1 MAGNSVRSAK
11 VLDELRPSSGRR
23 SRAQVSQ
30 NQESS
35 VTVSSDQD
43 LQVYVEDIP
52 TNIPENDLEIR
63 IQSRLE
69 ATQNLKIKDIRCCLK
84 LGVAVIRLINE
95 EDKVFLVS
103 KLETIVLY
111 PKTNTI
117 INFIGEIDLDSYV
130 VVDRNISKV
139 PSADDVARRYMQSYK
154 TREPPPCKSIS
165 IQFPNIFRISLTTLD
180 ELSQVASAPDFKI
193 ENVFAT
199 VYPRSDCSFFEDLP
213 SNTNAEKLSSV
224 IAAQIDE
231 KKLAPT
237 SFYVQYDSETS
248 NAVVLATKSNKKW
261 NAQNFLTIDGRNISK
276 KIKLAYRVVVS
287 PVPSDFGLDRILNH
301 KLFASRTVRHCH
313 IDDHLII
320 ELDGMDNYEEC
331 LEIGALRIGKTTM
344 TIKPHSVTSD
354 PDSSELNAGNW
365 YETEMND
372 IKPDIVAI
380 MSNHQHPIFR
390 YKWSAENWLEQMK
403 KMDTSDRRS
412 KKYDLGRH
420 LLRVTVMLNTI
431 SVLRKK
437 NYIIDD
443 EEVTLKLQR
452 MQTIGYDHKSKLS
465 YTKTISEAELTT
477 PYPSTSVI
485 VSNEDCLVIY
495 EKLVREGYRPLLLN
509 MANANSPGGGYRK
522 GDGAQEENIFRRS
535 DYYQSLDLEIADK
548 DRSERLFCTPK
559 CEFKK
564 PTGYAGLY
572 PMEEFGGIYTSGI
585 TVFRGTEA
593 NGYPYMKEPL
603 YNVCSIAMAAHREPA
618 LTNKNML
625 EKKMATSTH
634 KKIDSIFAIGHHH
647 KHDCL
652 VLSALGCGAFK
663 NPPEHVALLFKSIIY
678 QYAGYFEKIYFAII
692 DDHNTGNRINPK
704 GNFIPF
710 KEILDGLIV
719 HPSKI
724 IQVNG
729 ASGPYRILKKLP
741 DGKITLSDS
750 CIQHLP
756 PCYHG
761 TECRDIKDTQH
772 NTTFSH
778 PPICLYQTSNLTCD
792 QMDDEVHML
801 TFFHRM
807 KCKRGGEC
815 NNTDPQHLNDLDHP
829 EFCKNK
835 SDCVNVSAEHLFAY
849 RHLPVCHNGIT
860 CLEYKKKIPA
870 HLDAFRHCK
879 TICADDNCCPNFHDR
894 EHFKNTIHS
903 FQEPCPFTP
912 YNCPMIFQYIQTGGK
927 RIPSNVEHH
936 CLTYSHVCQFGRLC
950 KITGDSHYETSIHVA
965 RQLCPD
971 RDMCSRLADENH
983 LESFSHP
990 GIRDIRLF
998 CRNPGYECPDR
1009 YEDKHLRTYRH
1020 GRNFNHLSVAPS
1032 SNLNRLIDFFRNQGN
1047 IIKTV
1052 NNYVEASNWTKAK
1065 ISEDILNWIRALQP
1079 VHRCAPHIFT
1089 SILVHGHVM
1098 SRDYMSLLIK
1108 PRCVVQAV
1116 LQHSQV
1122 RSIFLRHSAPAV
1134 RQNAKELI
1142 KLFVRSEFL
1151 KAGSAEVPTLDADHD
1166 NQVNIIQKKLK
1177 PPLEKQDIHTIYDW
1191 TAKIVAASIEL
1202 SQNLAGIGFDVDK
1215 KLGTDKHVFSIL
1227 GPHCG
1232 TYYGDIV
1239 ITFKQELM
1247 FHPDSNFS
1255 FQAGTGFFS
1264 GRVYAYRPWLTDPTT
1279 EEQRIEHFHHS
1290 KLHCSY
1296 PRYEYAAAAELIAST
1311 GKNNKTMDVD
1321 LGSIIKKWTQADSHY
1336 VFEGHLPPLI
1346 PLDYVDNV
1354 FMPKN
1359 VFQSLPK
1366 EAQESAK
1373 EIFKDSLILGEH
1385 DVDLTLIKPGTTT
1398 PLDTTRQVYLKWILD
1413 KLSEK
1418 INERIKAPHISRGIV
1433 ITVPGTGCDK
1443 YIALPMTI
1451 TQSYN
1456 LYCLNKGQP
1465 ARNME
1470 SSYIYWQA
1478 MNGDMILTITNEKIE
1493 IDGKDQPNLQCLIC
1507 YVAEK
1512 PSSKTDT
1519 YFEAYSYL
1527 TVGNPYQHSNNVDS
1541 ATFKAKSNCFYRG
1554 CNTDDF
1560 FTFCLKI
1567 NYKTGEV
1574 SLTHAG
1580 PNGIYNHENIY
1591 YQFKKSEV
1599 DLLGLNYIHISA
1611 GKQDVPIRNLT
1622 INHEP
1627 IDKLHPTFDRDFKLD
1642 TLNLIRARRAS
1653 FQYTGGT
1660 TDRGG
1665 DKDVHSSDASPKP
1678 IKKAASTVDLHVKL
1692 VDPPA
1697 TPGKTTKPDQRGF
1710 FERLKCALF
1719 GPTKRN
1725 DPQKSKP
1732 PAPPPPPPPPSSNL
1746 FKDDESKSDSSSYN
1760 PSKFDSPPPK
1770 SSKVHSSGS
1779 KPVAAS
1785 SVPLIS
1791 SALPLCADS
1800 IYCLIQNERDHT
1812 DKYSHFC
1819 RFNELCRNQAGEPHL
1834 VHKKHNVPKC
1844 LEDKSCSERTNP
1856 VHRAEYRH
1864 SGLPDYLIPC
1874 HFQDTC
1880 YDKTPDHRL
1889 RFFHGEE
1896 IPRIR
1901 KSNTPKS
1908 HHVGAALK
1916 AKLPPCRHGNECR
1929 SMKNTQHTARFS
1941 HPTS

>member
-1 MAGNSVRSAK
+1 MAGNSIRSAK

-23 SRAQVSQ
+23 SPAQVSQ

-43 LQVYVEDIP
+43 LQVYIEDIP
-52 TNIPENDLEIR
+52 TNLPENDLEILIQNR
-63 IQSRLE
+63 IE
-69 ATQNLKIKDIRCCLK
+69 ATQNFKIKDIRCYLK

-95 EDKVFLVS
+95 ENKVFLVS

-117 INFIGEIDLDSYV
+117 INFIGEIELDSYV
-130 VVDRNISKV
+130 VVDRKISKV

-165 IQFPNIFRISLTTLD
+165 IQFPNIFRISLPTLD
-180 ELSQVASAPDFKI
+180 ELAQVASAPDFKI

-213 SNTNAEKLSSV
+213 PNTNAEKLSSV
-224 IAAQIDE
+224 IAAQIEE

-912 YNCPMIFQYIQTGGK
+912 YNCPMIFQYIQAGGK

-950 KITGDSHYETSIHVA
+950 KTTGESHYETSIHVA

-1052 NNYVEASNWTKAK
+1052 NNYVEASNWAKAK

-1142 KLFVRSEFL
+1142 KLLVRSEFL

-1177 PPLEKQDIHTIYDW
+1177 PPLEKQDIQTIYDW

-1697 TPGKTTKPDQRGF
+1697 TPGKTTKPKKRGF
-1710 FERLKCALF
+1710 FERLKYIF
-1719 GPTKRN
+1719 MGTTKGG
-1725 DPQKSKP
+1725 DPPESKP
-1732 PAPPPPPPPPSSNL
+1732 PPSSSSNL

-1760 PSKFDSPPPK
+1760 PSKFDSPTPK

>member
-224 IAAQIDE
+224 IAAQIEE

-287 PVPSDFGLDRILNH
+287 PVPSDFGLDCILNH
-301 KLFASRTVRHCH
+301 KLFASRTVGHSH
-313 IDDHLII
+313 IVDHLII

-331 LEIGALRIGKTTM
+331 LAIGALRIGKTTM

-354 PDSSELNAGNW
+354 PDSSELNAENW

-372 IKPDIVAI
+372 IKPDIVTI
-380 MSNHQHPIFR
+380 MSDHQHPIFR

-403 KMDTSDRRS
+403 KMDTTDRRS

-437 NYIIDD
+437 NYILDD

-452 MQTIGYDHKSKLS
+452 MRTIGYDHKSKLS

-792 QMDDEVHML
+792 QMEDEVHML

-829 EFCKNK
+829 EFCKKK

-849 RHLPVCHNGIT
+849 RHLPVCHSGIT

-903 FQEPCPFTP
+903 FQEPCSFTP
-912 YNCPMIFQYIQTGGK
+912 YNCPMFFQYIQAGGTK
-927 RIPSNVEHH
+927 IPSNVEYH

-950 KITGDSHYETSIHVA
+950 KTTGEAHYATSIHVA

-1052 NNYVEASNWTKAK
+1052 NNYVEASNWAKAK

-1142 KLFVRSEFL
+1142 KLLVRSEFL

-1177 PPLEKQDIHTIYDW
+1177 PPLEKQDIQTIYDW

-1215 KLGTDKHVFSIL
+1215 KLRTDKHVFSIL

-1321 LGSIIKKWTQADSHY
+1321 LDSIIKKWTQADSHY

-1697 TPGKTTKPDQRGF
+1697 TPGKTTKPKKRGF
-1710 FERLKCALF
+1710 FERLKYIF
-1719 GPTKRN
+1719 MGTTKGG
-1725 DPQKSKP
+1725 DPPESKP
-1732 PAPPPPPPPPSSNL
+1732 PPSSSSSNL
-1746 FKDDESKSDSSSYN
+1746 FKDNESKSDSSSYN

-1889 RFFHGEE
+1889 KFFHGEE

>member
-950 KITGDSHYETSIHVA
+950 KTTGESHYETSIHVA

-1052 NNYVEASNWTKAK
+1052 NNYVEASNWAKAK

-1519 YFEAYSYL
+1519 YFEAA
-1527 TVGNPYQHSNNVDS
+1527 NDNN
-1541 ATFKAKSNCFYRG
+1541 
-1554 CNTDDF
+1554 
-1560 FTFCLKI
+1560 
-1567 NYKTGEV
+1567 
-1574 SLTHAG
+1574 
-1580 PNGIYNHENIY
+1580 
-1591 YQFKKSEV
+1591 
-1599 DLLGLNYIHISA
+1599 
-1611 GKQDVPIRNLT
+1611 
-1622 INHEP
+1622 
-1627 IDKLHPTFDRDFKLD
+1627 
-1642 TLNLIRARRAS
+1642 
-1653 FQYTGGT
+1653 
-1660 TDRGG
+1660 
-1665 DKDVHSSDASPKP
+1665 
-1678 IKKAASTVDLHVKL
+1678 
-1692 VDPPA
+1692 
-1697 TPGKTTKPDQRGF
+1697 
-1710 FERLKCALF
+1710 
-1719 GPTKRN
+1719 
-1725 DPQKSKP
+1725 
-1732 PAPPPPPPPPSSNL
+1732 
-1746 FKDDESKSDSSSYN
+1746 
-1760 PSKFDSPPPK
+1760 
-1770 SSKVHSSGS
+1770 
-1779 KPVAAS
+1779 
-1785 SVPLIS
+1785 SV
-1791 SALPLCADS
+1791 
-1800 IYCLIQNERDHT
+1800 
-1812 DKYSHFC
+1812 
-1819 RFNELCRNQAGEPHL
+1819 
-1834 VHKKHNVPKC
+1834 V
-1844 LEDKSCSERTNP
+1844 
-1856 VHRAEYRH
+1856 
-1864 SGLPDYLIPC
+1864 
-1874 HFQDTC
+1874 
-1880 YDKTPDHRL
+1880 
-1889 RFFHGEE
+1889 
-1896 IPRIR
+1896 
-1901 KSNTPKS
+1901 
-1908 HHVGAALK
+1908 
-1916 AKLPPCRHGNECR
+1916 
-1929 SMKNTQHTARFS
+1929 
-1941 HPTS
+1941 

>member
-1052 NNYVEASNWTKAK
+1052 NNYVEASNWAKAK

-1697 TPGKTTKPDQRGF
+1697 TPGKTTKPKKRGF
-1710 FERLKCALF
+1710 FERLKYIF
-1719 GPTKRN
+1719 MGTTKGG
-1725 DPQKSKP
+1725 DPPESKP
-1732 PAPPPPPPPPSSNL
+1732 PPSSSSNL

-1760 PSKFDSPPPK
+1760 PSKFDSPSPK